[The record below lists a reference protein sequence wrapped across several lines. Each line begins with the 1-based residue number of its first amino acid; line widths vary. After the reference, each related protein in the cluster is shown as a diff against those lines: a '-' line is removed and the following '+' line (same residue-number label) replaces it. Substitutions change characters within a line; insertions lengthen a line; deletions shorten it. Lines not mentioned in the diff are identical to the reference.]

1 MSYIKW
7 NKTLTDYFFNEN
19 NKNKEVILYADKT
32 LIEALGSQNNL
43 GNYDDFIKSILIDFN
58 SRCKL

>member
-32 LIEALGSQNNL
+32 LIEALGSQIIW
-43 GNYDDFIKSILIDFN
+43 GTMMILLRVF
-58 SRCKL
+58 